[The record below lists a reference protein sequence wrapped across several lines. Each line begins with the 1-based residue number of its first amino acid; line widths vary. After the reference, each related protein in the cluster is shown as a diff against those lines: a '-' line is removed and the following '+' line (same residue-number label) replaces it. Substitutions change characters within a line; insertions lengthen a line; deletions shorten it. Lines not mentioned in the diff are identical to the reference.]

1 MNLIM
6 MNYDVAIVGGGLA
19 GLVASIYA
27 AQAGKKT
34 VVLEQQ
40 KQLGGRAITKKKNG
54 AYFDLGGR
62 ALYKGEAV
70 EILKELDVT
79 FEGSEPSIDAFGIWK
94 NKLLSLPM
102 DFMSLLTTPLLSF
115 KGKLEVGSLLTKLRK
130 LDTKSFDHRSV
141 RDWVESNLMDS
152 MVRNF
157 VYSLLRTASYVVS
170 PDLQAAGPVL
180 RQLQRSM
187 YGVYYIEKGW
197 GSLIKQ
203 LRIKAVQSGVSFI
216 LSEKVTEVTHQD
228 KKVKAVHC
236 EDGTLITS
244 ENVILT
250 TSPEISCKL
259 VSEAD
264 QTSLQAWKDQ
274 AIPITAACLS
284 VALRRLPKPKHQFI
298 YGIDQP
304 VLLSNLSRAAY
315 LSDNGDQV
323 VHLIKYQGTQT
334 DTKKDEQDLER
345 VLDLAQP
352 GWRDE
357 LVARQYLPKIVV
369 THDFPHM
376 NREVNPGPNVPEIE
390 GLYVAGDWTT
400 HGELLADAAL
410 ASAKRA
416 VEHII
421 TKTSQER
428 TPTNGYR
435 VVV

>member
-1 MNLIM
+1 MSLIM
-6 MNYDVAIVGGGLA
+6 MRYDVAIVGGGLA
-19 GLVASIYA
+19 GLVASIYS

-40 KQLGGRAITKKKNG
+40 KQLGGRAATKKKNG

-70 EILKELDVT
+70 GILKELDVA

-94 NKLLSLPM
+94 DKLLPLPM

-115 KGKLEVGSLLTKLRK
+115 KGKLEAGSFLTKLGK
-130 LDTKSFDHRSV
+130 LDTKPFDHISV
-141 RDWVESNLMDS
+141 RDWIESNLKEPM
-152 MVRNF
+152 MRNF

-180 RQLQRSM
+180 RQLKHSM
-187 YGVYYIEKGW
+187 NGVYYIEKGW
-197 GSLIKQ
+197 GSLIEQ

-216 LSEKVTEVTHQD
+216 LSGKVTEVTHQD

-236 EDGTLITS
+236 ADGTVITS
-244 ENVILT
+244 DNVILT
-250 TSPEISCKL
+250 TSPEISYKL
-259 VSEAD
+259 VSEAN

-274 AIPITAACLS
+274 AIPITAACLT

-323 VHLIKYQGTQT
+323 VHLIKYQGEQT
-334 DTKKDEQDLER
+334 DTKKDEQNLEQ

-352 GWRDE
+352 GWREE

-369 THDFPHM
+369 THDFTHM
-376 NREVNPGPNVPEIE
+376 KRKVNPGPNVPEIE

-400 HGELLADAAL
+400 HGELLADAAA

-416 VEHII
+416 VDHII
-421 TKTSQER
+421 AKINQER
-428 TPTNGYR
+428 TLLNEHR